1 MRQYIRHPSEMPIQ
15 YRLNAAKARNGKHLQ
30 KLHDISSGGLSFHAD
45 EKIEPGNSVHI
56 EIEVR
61 PPPFSADGIVVWC
74 HKENDGYQIGLRF
87 DDSDVEYSLRMIE
100 QLCYIEQYR
109 NEILQKEGRQLSS
122 EQAAAEWISQFAAD
136 FPH

>member
-1 MRQYIRHPSEMPIQ
+1 MPIQ
-15 YRLNAAKARNGKHLQ
+15 YRLNHTDERCGKRRE

-45 EKIEPGNSVHI
+45 QQIEPGNSVHI

-61 PPPFSADGIVVWC
+61 PPPFTADGIVVWC
-74 HKENDGYQIGLRF
+74 HRENGGYQIGLQF
-87 DDSDVEYSLRMIE
+87 NDSDVEYSLRMIE

-109 NEILQKEGRQLSS
+109 NEILLKEGRHLSS
-122 EQAAAEWISQFAAD
+122 EQAAEEWISQFAAD

>member
-15 YRLNAAKARNGKHLQ
+15 YQLNNDRAKNKRRFQ
-30 KLHDISSGGLSFHAD
+30 KLHDISSGGLSFHTD
-45 EKIEPGNSVHI
+45 HKIEPGNILHI

-61 PPPFSADGIVVWC
+61 PPPFSADGVVVWC
-74 HKENDGYQIGLRF
+74 QKENDGYQVGLQF
-87 DDSDVEYSLRMIE
+87 ESSDVEFSLRMIE

-109 NEILQKEGRQLSS
+109 NEIMQKEGRYLSS
-122 EQAAAEWISQFAAD
+122 EKAAAEWISQFAAN